1 MHNYFPRTDAAW
13 IKKVWRFWPL
23 WLLIIIGLV
32 RAVLTYNIWFDFT
45 DQSTFFIFG
54 RLILHGEVIYKDFVH
69 FRTPGLYFLSA
80 LFQWA
85 FGSTLGTEQLLLSL
99 ESYVLYP
106 ALLYL
111 AAWLITRRRWVAF
124 TLGLIAAWLPA
135 VLQDRAGL
143 ALMAVAAYIISLSAK
158 NPREERR
165 WLLGSGL
172 LLGASFTFGQDS
184 AIVALGAILL
194 SELRFRLARRP
205 LLLRRMR
212 SLALGTGIA
221 LLPLLLYVILLSNI
235 KNFLYYVFEYALVIQ
250 PNSMDLIYPSFFP
263 PTSLFHLMFYIPFLI
278 LIVSFGVFYLADEL
292 NVINLPVLVF
302 ATLGLV
308 TPLGRSDESHLV
320 YALPPLLLLIP
331 LAAASVAKIR
341 ITRTKALAL
350 SGWVVATVIILKL
363 STTRSSFFVAGVA
376 IVFTLA
382 SLKVKAT
389 DLFRPSVWKEE
400 KGSPR
405 PAFDRRT
412 AALTFGGWVLV
423 VLVFAPYIYSF
434 AWAPLKVGWER
445 HFGPDKQLVTPTNT
459 VSGVPVE
466 GAPYFQLSQIQ
477 NVVNHYHPSV
487 IFSYPVQP
495 FYYSLAPKHA
505 TRFITFET
513 ETTPA
518 EQREAIA
525 DLQKNKPQLVIMDVA
540 WADGDKQADGQIN
553 QYIEANYK
561 PVADVNYTVNLE
573 ILVPRQ

>member
-1 MHNYFPRTDAAW
+1 MHKYFPTNAAW
-13 IKKVWRFWPL
+13 LKRMRRLWPL
-23 WLLIIIGLV
+23 WLLIGIGLV
-32 RAVLTYNIWFDFT
+32 RALLTYNIWFNFL

-54 RLILHGEVIYKDFVH
+54 RLILHGEVIYKDFIH

-111 AAWLITRRRWVAF
+111 AAWLISRRRWVAF
-124 TLGLIAAWLPA
+124 ALGLIAAWLPA

-143 ALMAVAAYIISLSAK
+143 ALLAVAAYIISLSSK
-158 NPREERR
+158 NPKEERR

-172 LLGASFTFGQDS
+172 LLGASFTFGQDG
-184 AIVALGAILL
+184 AIVALGAIGI
-194 SELRFRLARRP
+194 SELRFRLARRQ
-205 LLLRRMR
+205 LLLRRAR

-221 LLPLLLYVILLSNI
+221 LLPLLLYVILFSNI

-250 PNSMDLIYPSFFP
+250 PKSMDLIYPSFFP

-278 LIVSFGVFYLADEL
+278 LVVSFGVFYLADEL

-320 YALPPLLLLIP
+320 YALPPVLLLIP
-331 LAAASVAKIR
+331 LGAASVAKIR
-341 ITRTKALAL
+341 ITRAKALAL

-363 STTRSSFFVAGVA
+363 STTRSSFYVAGVA

-382 SLKVKAT
+382 SLKVKVP
-389 DLFRPSVWKEE
+389 DLFKTSMWAGTKGAIRPV
-400 KGSPR
+400 
-405 PAFDRRT
+405 FDRR
-412 AALTFGGWVLV
+412 AVALTFIGWVLV
-423 VLVFAPYIYSF
+423 VLVFAPYLYSF
-434 AWAPLKVGWER
+434 AWAPLKVGWQR
-445 HFGPDKQLVTPTNT
+445 HFGPDKKLVTPPNT

-466 GAPYFQLSQIQ
+466 GMPYFQLSQIQ
-477 NVVNHYHPSV
+477 HLVNYYHPSV

-518 EQREAIA
+518 EQAEAIA
-525 DLQKNKPQLVIMDVA
+525 DLKKNKPQLVIMDVA
-540 WADGDKQADGQIN
+540 WANGDKKADSQIN
-553 QYIEANYK
+553 KYIQENFK
-561 PVADVNYTVNLE
+561 LVAVVNYTVKLD